1 MSQGSVGGGEKTI
14 AEVLIERSPNSIMT
28 TTADGRIAAVNPAV
42 HELLPIVPG
51 AVRTTADQAVPIERL
66 ADALDPAVSEEV
78 EFHLESGHRT
88 LLVKVIWMGTTGHP
102 AGRDPV
108 RAGGVSST

>member
-14 AEVLIERSPNSIMT
+14 AEVLIERSPNGIMM

-51 AVRTTADQAVPIERL
+51 AVGRLPIQAVPIERL
-66 ADALDPAVSEEV
+66 ADALDPARCWS
-78 EFHLESGHRT
+78 R
-88 LLVKVIWMGTTGHP
+88 
-102 AGRDPV
+102 
-108 RAGGVSST
+108 